1 MLTWV
6 ELVGSISERRQG
18 IKWHANSARQLL
30 QSLSIPGDN
39 DPTRETLSMMKVEKD
54 REARRSIRYM
64 FTSAPS
70 PTARLCVLDMDKD
83 TKKKATVLDM
93 SKHALMF
100 QRSHYSLGPGAVLTA
115 V

>member
-1 MLTWV
+1 MSTKTEKRGEASRSACAHV
-6 ELVGSISERRQG
+6 YVGSLP
-18 IKWHANSARQLL
+18 N
-30 QSLSIPGDN
+30 
-39 DPTRETLSMMKVEKD
+39 
-54 REARRSIRYM
+54 RSRG
-64 FTSAPS
+64 A
-70 PTARLCVLDMDKD
+70 ARLCVVDMDKD